1 MRIYLTGRMSLEQ
14 GGRVVDRDHFPGSQ
28 GCLVFARLV
37 LDRHHAVSRDQLAEA
52 VWPRR
57 LPRAWDADLSAIVS
71 KLRSLLA
78 RAGLKQSASISSA
91 LGCYQLV
98 LPHDAWIDFEAAAGA
113 LHQAESALRA
123 GTPPECCGPANIAN
137 GIARRPFLPGEDS
150 PWADEKREKLGT
162 IFVRSCECLAAFY
175 VWNGEP
181 SLGVEAAKQAIA
193 RAPFRESAYRLLME
207 AHAAAGN
214 RAEALWVYERC
225 RKLLREELG
234 SDPSPETRAVHLKV
248 LRS

>member
-1 MRIYLTGRMSLEQ
+1 MSLEH

-28 GCLVFARLV
+28 GCLVFARLA
-37 LDRHHAVSRDQLAEA
+37 LDRHQVVSRDELADTI
-52 VWPRR
+52 WPRQP
-57 LPRAWDADLSAIVS
+57 PRAWDADLSAIVS
-71 KLRSLLA
+71 KLRALLA
-78 RAGLKQSASISSA
+78 RAGLKPFASISST

-98 LPHDAWIDFEAAAGA
+98 LPHDAWIDVEAAADA

-123 GTPPECCGPANIAN
+123 GAPKEVFGPANVAN
-137 GIARRPFLPGEDS
+137 VIARRPFLPGEDS
-150 PWADEKREKLGT
+150 PWAEGKREKLGT

-181 SLGVEAAKQAIA
+181 SLGVEAAKQAVA
-193 RAPFRESAYRLLME
+193 REPFRESAYRLLME
-207 AHAAAGN
+207 AHVAAGN

-225 RKLLREELG
+225 RKLLSEELG

-248 LRS
+248 LKS

>member
-1 MRIYLTGRMSLEQ
+1 MSLEHQ
-14 GGRVVDRDHFPGSQ
+14 SRVVDRDRFPGSQ
-28 GCLVFARLV
+28 GCLVFARLA
-37 LDRHHAVSRDQLAEA
+37 LDRHHAVSRDELAEA
-52 VWPRR
+52 IWPRR

-71 KLRSLLA
+71 KLRSMLA
-78 RAGLKQSASISSA
+78 RAGLKQAASISSA

-98 LPHDAWIDFEAAAGA
+98 LPHDVWIDFEAGVVA
-113 LHQAESALRA
+113 LHKAEGALRA
-123 GTPPECCGPANIAN
+123 GAPRESFGPVNVANA
-137 GIARRPFLPGEDS
+137 IARRPFLPGQDS

-181 SLGVEAAKQAIA
+181 SLGVEAAKQALV
-193 RAPFRESAYRLLME
+193 REPFRESAYRLLME

-225 RKLLREELG
+225 RKILREELG
-234 SDPSPETRAVHLKV
+234 SAPSPETQAVHLKV
-248 LRS
+248 LKP